1 MAVQPAEFTSASDSA
16 TPSSSARYTPV
27 SDRTDDGPS
36 YSHSRRPEKG
46 SLRVQT
52 DFGSA
57 DNTDLSE
64 VFSDEDESYNGY
76 NSGPELREN
85 KPPRTGSSLEYSAA
99 EESEVVKKFDRKLVP
114 FLALLY
120 LLSFLDRSNI
130 GNAKIAGLTND
141 LDIPSWKYEWLLT
154 AFYITYV
161 LFEWMTLMYRLVP
174 PHIYVSLCVCG
185 WGLVASFQSLATSF
199 GGMLILRILLG
210 ATEAAFGPGVPF
222 YLSLFYK
229 REELAFRIALFIS
242 AAPLATS
249 FASTLAWVIVKLSHD
264 GPIAPWRT
272 LFLVEGFPSVV
283 VAVFAWALIPDSP
296 EKAHFLAPR
305 ERMVAELRL
314 QRNRKAGTYQDP
326 QKRKFNWQEVKK
338 TLADPKAYITAFM
351 FFSCNIAFSSMPV
364 FLPTIIQDMG
374 YSSLASQALSAPP
387 FLVAFVVV
395 LVTTYFSDRNRT
407 RSPYIITHALL
418 SSTSYLA
425 IAATGHF
432 HTHLS
437 TKTHVVIRYL
447 CVYPATSG
455 FFSAISLIL
464 AWTMDNRV
472 ANEGKGTSVAIL
484 NIIGQCGPLLGTR
497 LYPESDGPWYIRG
510 MAVCSFFMLLV
521 AVLAFAL
528 RIILHRANRAGSGDG
543 MEIEMETHGEERE
556 ILMGDHGVDHVQEE
570 RFTYLL

>member
-1 MAVQPAEFTSASDSA
+1 MRLID
-16 TPSSSARYTPV
+16 
-27 SDRTDDGPS
+27 
-36 YSHSRRPEKG
+36 
-46 SLRVQT
+46 
-52 DFGSA
+52 
-57 DNTDLSE
+57 
-64 VFSDEDESYNGY
+64 
-76 NSGPELREN
+76 
-85 KPPRTGSSLEYSAA
+85 
-99 EESEVVKKFDRKLVP
+99 
-114 FLALLY
+114 
-120 LLSFLDRSNI
+120 I
-130 GNAKIAGLTND
+130 GNAKIAGLTDD

-199 GGMLILRILLG
+199 GGMLALRILLG
-210 ATEAAFGPGVPF
+210 VTEAAFGPGVPF

-272 LFLVEGFPSVV
+272 LFLVEGFPSVL

-296 EKAHFLAPR
+296 EKANFLAPR

-314 QRNRKAGTYQDP
+314 QRNRKSGTYEDP
-326 QKRKFNWQEVKK
+326 QKGKFNWQEVKE
-338 TLADPKAYITAFM
+338 TLADPKAYITAVSAHVSSRLNQITKVLM
-351 FFSCNIAFSSMPV
+351 LFSSCSSAAISRLVPCQSFCLLSFKSMS
-364 FLPTIIQDMG
+364 LSITGRQSEKLTRSRSMG
-374 YSSLASQALSAPP
+374 YSPLTSQALSAPP
-387 FLVAFVVV
+387 FLVAFILV

-407 RSPYIITHALL
+407 RSPYIIIHALV
-418 SSTSYLA
+418 SSISYLT

-432 HTHLS
+432 HTHFS

-472 ANEGKGTSVAIL
+472 ADEGKGTSIAIL

-510 MAVCSFFMLLV
+510 MVVCSFFLLLV

-528 RIILHRANRAGSGDG
+528 RIILQRANQAGSGDG

-556 ILMGDHGVDHVQEE
+556 ILMGDHRVEDIQEE
-570 RFTYLL
+570 KFTYLL